1 MSQVGTVT
9 APRAENPSVVV
20 PGATRAAAV
29 VSFVLGFTGM
39 AFWVPALSGAS
50 PADSATHP
58 VAIIQRVCSLALEQY
73 TPQMGVVIP
82 ILGVIFSLASALQIP
97 GAVAALLNRPWGMLL
112 LRGIG
117 YTKVASYIA
126 AGLLLGL
133 ALFSSVEATRPSWT
147 FAAINWLASLSMIGV
162 YYWIILAMNKALHAG
177 EPEALLDLQDED
189 LPPPGPDAFTGRPA
203 GKF

>member
-1 MSQVGTVT
+1 M
-9 APRAENPSVVV
+9 
-20 PGATRAAAV
+20 
-29 VSFVLGFTGM
+29 VSLVLGFTGL

-50 PADSATHP
+50 PGGGGTHP

-82 ILGVIFSLASALQIP
+82 VLGALFSLASALQIP
-97 GAVAALLNRPWGMLL
+97 GAIGALRGRSWGMLL
-112 LRGIG
+112 LRAIG

-133 ALFSSVEATRPSWT
+133 ALFSSVEANRPSWT
-147 FAAINWLASLSMIGV
+147 FAAVNWIASLAMIGV
-162 YYWIILAMNKALHAG
+162 YYWIIVAMNKALHAG
-177 EPEALLDLQDED
+177 DQEALLDLLEEE
-189 LPPPGPDAFTGRPA
+189 LPPPGPDAFSGRPS